1 MEFAEFLA
9 QVHERLEPDTY
20 LEIGVRNG
28 RSLTLAHCAGAGID
42 PAMDLTY
49 EIDPA
54 VSLFSETS
62 DEYFAR
68 RDPLEPLGGRPI
80 SLALIDGMHLVEFVL
95 RDFIN
100 VEKHA
105 LWSSVVVMDDVL
117 PRRSTE
123 ATRERATRFWTGDVY
138 KIARILERQR
148 PDLTCLKIATEP
160 SGVLVIVG
168 LDPSSTVL
176 SDRYERITR
185 RAIPRSPRGAPRGVL
200 GRRGVL
206 IPERVLSASFW
217 ALLRD
222 ARERQ
227 TPREEG
233 LSQLRTSLER
243 DLGPVGPPAR
253 GWRPWRWRTAPR
265 G

>member
-1 MEFAEFLA
+1 VEFPDFLA
-9 QVHERLEPDTY
+9 RVHERLEPDTY

-28 RSLTLAHCAGAGID
+28 RSLALARCASVAID

-54 VSLFSETS
+54 ASLFSETS
-62 DEYFAR
+62 DEHFAT
-68 RDPLEPLGGRPI
+68 RDVLEPFGGRPI
-80 SLALIDGMHLVEFVL
+80 SLALIDGMHLIEYVL

-105 LWSSVVVMDDVL
+105 LWSSVVVVDDVL

-123 ATRERATRFWTGDVY
+123 ATRERASRFWAGDVY
-138 KIARILERQR
+138 KIVRILERHR
-148 PDLTCLKIATEP
+148 PDLMCLRVGTTP
-160 SGVLVIVG
+160 SGVLLIVG
-168 LDPSSTVL
+168 LDPASTVL
-176 SDRYERITR
+176 SERYERIAR
-185 RAIPRSPRGAPRGVL
+185 RASRASPRGAPRGVL

-206 IPERVLSASFW
+206 DPERVLSASFW
-217 ALLRD
+217 SVVRE

-233 LSQLRTSLER
+233 VAQLRASLER
-243 DLGPVGPPAR
+243 DLGWLSPRAGR
-253 GWRPWRWRTAPR
+253 WRPWRRRTAPSR
-265 G
+265 